1 MQRPVGYGD
10 RPDTTVSSHYPQPCG
25 STDRMDPKA
34 HLSPIRSPIFG
45 IARCVLA
52 VVCALLVGCQAHS
65 GRAPDQVFQGGS
77 AGGRVL
83 AMSPDSHLVAVG
95 RTNGWINLWDAESG
109 VKQGGW
115 SVHRQSVT
123 GLEFLDDDRLIS
135 SGYDGYVVVW
145 RPNGKR
151 LTRWDAGAPVTALA
165 LASDEGPV
173 LTGHADGTVSR
184 WRLDGSRIDQRPG
197 HRGAVRAL
205 AVEPLGKGFASSGHD
220 GQVLLWTSEGVPTTL
235 PPPGTDARTLVFT
248 PDATALLGAGWFNVY
263 RWNVAR
269 RSLETLPTEHQGI
282 INDLSY
288 LPDGRLASIS
298 RHTDSSV
305 LIIDPDSGST
315 VERFQ
320 GHQLCGSAV
329 APSADG
335 LYLSSTSDDATVR
348 VWRLDTPASDL

>member
-1 MQRPVGYGD
+1 M
-10 RPDTTVSSHYPQPCG
+10 
-25 STDRMDPKA
+25 
-34 HLSPIRSPIFG
+34 
-45 IARCVLA
+45 
-52 VVCALLVGCQAHS
+52 
-65 GRAPDQVFQGGS
+65 
-77 AGGRVL
+77 L

-115 SVHRQSVT
+115 NVHRRSVT
-123 GLEFLDDDRLIS
+123 GLMFLDNDRLIS
-135 SGYDGYVVVW
+135 TGYDGQVVVW

-151 LTRWDAGAPVTALA
+151 LRRWDAGAPITALA
-165 LASDEGPV
+165 LASAQGQV
-173 LTGHADGTVSR
+173 LTGHADGMVKR
-184 WRLDGSRIDQRPG
+184 WRLDGSQIDQRPG
-197 HRGAVRAL
+197 HNGAVRAL
-205 AVEPLGKGFASSGHD
+205 AVEPHGDTFASSGHD
-220 GQVLLWTSEGVPTTL
+220 GQVLLWTSDVEPTTL

-248 PDATALLGAGWFNVY
+248 PDGSALLGAGWFHVY
-263 RWNVAR
+263 RWGVAS
-269 RSLETLPTEHQGI
+269 RSLETLPTDHQGI

-305 LIIDPDSGST
+305 LIIDPRSGST
-315 VERFQ
+315 LERFQ

-348 VWRLDTPASDL
+348 VWRLDEPASGL